1 MWRGWT
7 WLTFPNDRLTHVF
20 DDPCWHLHPTA
31 NAPTAWQDTS
41 MGSCRMK
48 MKRVWKNAKPCPPSF
63 VWKWHSIH
71 ALFIWQTCNPW
82 LQDWFW
88 QGPSC
93 VEEMSAGASFNAA
106 PTSAHRALQQFACFR
121 KLTMNPDTK
130 PQLKDAMHLLVAL
143 TLAVHSHATCGVCF
157 QFLSHCMC
165 LKVLKAPF
173 QKSNFHEPIP
183 AWAAW
188 ETHECIVWNWTSWGG
203 EDDCVLQLVWQSFAE
218 MTLRW
223 FEFSSIMHGCMFRC
237 KSLKCRWFHC
247 WNIVLS
253 QWNVQTSLEWRKCSL
268 PAKNHL
274 WCSKLLNVVLCGA
287 HMRPGTHCRNVAHVR
302 VSSA

>member
-1 MWRGWT
+1 M
-7 WLTFPNDRLTHVF
+7 V
-20 DDPCWHLHPTA
+20 HL
-31 NAPTAWQDTS
+31 S
-41 MGSCRMK
+41 K
-48 MKRVWKNAKPCPPSF
+48 
-63 VWKWHSIH
+63 
-71 ALFIWQTCNPW
+71 WQTNPH
-82 LQDWFW
+82 FW
-88 QGPSC
+88 WSLLTSAPDSQRANCMTRHIHGIMSDEDEKSVKKCQTMSSIICVEVTFHSCIVHLTDMQSLIARLILTRAIVC

-106 PTSAHRALQQFACFR
+106 PASAHRALQQFACFR

-237 KSLKCRWFHC
+237 KSLKCRRFHC